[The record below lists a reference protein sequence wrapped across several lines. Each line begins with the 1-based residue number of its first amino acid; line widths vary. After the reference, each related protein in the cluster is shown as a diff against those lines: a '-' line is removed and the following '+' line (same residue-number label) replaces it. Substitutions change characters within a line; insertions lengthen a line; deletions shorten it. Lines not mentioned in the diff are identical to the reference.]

1 MGWVS
6 WHRKRAAPFLV
17 AYHISA
23 MIKRPHLHHESLFF
37 IEGGIASLID
47 SPPTTGRQM
56 DIQPPR
62 PQSLDR
68 FRSQVPR
75 WTRPPRSRFPILV
88 HVLTRMMQPS
98 GPTDPDIPTAGSS
111 MSPDASSDDSFGDS
125 IQGSS
130 SARHWRG
137 PRGLA
142 YHICQGN
149 LDRKFGHR
157 RPPANVGCQNVELSP
172 DLCRITKEPIR
183 SYSIYWE
190 GQ

>member
-1 MGWVS
+1 MNL
-6 WHRKRAAPFLV
+6 HRRRHRITHRQPTNHWQADGYSATSTT
-17 AYHISA
+17 ISG
-23 MIKRPHLHHESLFF
+23 SL
-37 IEGGIASLID
+37 SLSSSTLD
-47 SPPTTGRQM
+47 SSSSLSLSNTG
-56 DIQPPR
+56 
-62 PQSLDR
+62 
-68 FRSQVPR
+68 
-75 WTRPPRSRFPILV
+75 SRLA
-88 HVLTRMMQPS
+88 TGMMQPS
-98 GPTDPDIPTAGSS
+98 GPTDLDIPTVGSS

-130 SARHWRG
+130 SARHWWG

-172 DLCRITKEPIR
+172 DLGRIIKEPIR